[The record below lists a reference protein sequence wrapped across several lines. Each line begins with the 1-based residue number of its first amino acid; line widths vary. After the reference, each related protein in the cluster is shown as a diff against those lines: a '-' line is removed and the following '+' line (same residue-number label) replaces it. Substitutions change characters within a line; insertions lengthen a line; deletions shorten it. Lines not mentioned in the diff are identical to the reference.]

1 MIKNKNLH
9 WFIVSTFVGLYLIVS
24 IISTIHVIDFFR
36 ISNPEWLSVFL
47 AIAFEVGAA
56 ASLSSI
62 IIMDKMNKLLVW
74 SLFIMLTLMQAMGN
88 TYYAYT
94 HLSDFNSWVELFGL
108 VEEDPIYQKRT
119 ISIISGAILPLV
131 SLGFIKSLVD
141 YIRPEETKEEIKDNK
156 TEGPSIV
163 EEDEE
168 IVEENVQEVQEE
180 PIVSEEE
187 VKIIPSVDSVKD
199 PIMDD
204 PVRSYIRRIAN

>member
-62 IIMDKMNKLLVW
+62 IIMDRMNKLLVW

-94 HLSDFNSWVELFGL
+94 HLSDFNSWIELFGL